1 MPSTVTVMAA
11 GLAAAE
17 DAFSELAATFA
28 AGGSFEE
35 AFSAAEVAGEVAF
48 DAYMGAAGT
57 DVFGALVELG
67 PEAVFS
73 DPAALE
79 AFGGVEGQFDQ
90 LATNFGID
98 LAQAGGDLGPV
109 DEQLAGFDDVA
120 DQLSDEFA
128 D

>member
-1 MPSTVTVMAA
+1 
-11 GLAAAE
+11 
-17 DAFSELAATFA
+17 
-28 AGGSFEE
+28 
-35 AFSAAEVAGEVAF
+35 
-48 DAYMGAAGT
+48 MGAAGT
-57 DVFGALVELG
+57 DVFGAVVELG

-79 AFGGVEGQFDQ
+79 AFGGIEEQFDQ

-109 DEQLAGFDDVA
+109 DEQPAGFDDVA

-128 D
+128 DFAGGDVGDSPEDLTGLSEELGASEEFGTGGELGATEEFGAAEEF